1 MVVDGRTH
9 NTIEDG
15 VDFPGRV
22 DPTLRVDDGVR
33 RALDVIAAMTFMLML
48 SPLLAIIATV
58 IKLHVPG
65 PLLCRRTCPGGRD
78 RNIEVFQLRIL
89 ASGRGATWFRRWLN
103 GTGVQGIPQLINVLQ
118 GEMSI
123 VGRHGVP
130 RWSF

>member
-65 PLLCRRTCPGGRD
+65 PLFAPDMSRQQRPKHRSLP
-78 RNIEVFQLRIL
+78 
-89 ASGRGATWFRRWLN
+89 ASHSRKRPRCYVVPSMAN